1 MNQQNDAQT
10 AQTESQQSTAA
21 KVLSRRKFL
30 LQASAVSVPAVLS
43 LKSGKAWG
51 CVELN
56 CTPGEVSLS
65 NSGSQVASVSEGP
78 NKVYER
84 PQWSSISRIIS
95 AFDADFCDWLL
106 STYYASLCTYTTKK
120 QGKTTYYKYDKL
132 TCGMYDFDNW
142 WNKVKKGSST
152 AVVTN
157 SSTTNWVTTSPK
169 SYNKSNSRMP
179 GNYKNVLI
187 KHDTDANKVCPGILG
202 KVGDVL
208 KGRDCPEKYAMAAI
222 IGSIWER
229 HPEYI
234 ARYGSDWCFP
244 SPQELIDAFAKAKL
258 EGRLAELH
266 SLFKL
271 YMSPL

>member
-84 PQWSSISRIIS
+84 PQWSSIANVIS
-95 AFDADFCDWLL
+95 AFNVDFCGWLL
-106 STYYASLCTYTTKK
+106 E
-120 QGKTTYYKYDKL
+120 TTYKTPLTTCQSRIKSGKQQYLYTKL
-132 TCGMYDFDNW
+132 ECNTYAFNSW
-142 WNKVKKGSST
+142 WNVITSGKAAKNTASTSWKTDKPNYLSSKG
-152 AVVTN
+152 A
-157 SSTTNWVTTSPK
+157 
-169 SYNKSNSRMP
+169 RMP
-179 GNYKNVLI
+179 ANYGGVLI
-187 KHDTDANKVCPGILG
+187 KADTDANKVCPGIFG

-244 SPQELIDAFAKAKL
+244 SPQELIAAFAKAKL